1 MNFNDAIIT
10 IIAELRIIN
19 ENQAREIISLRE
31 DNQRGNE
38 KIKILINKLEET
50 QIELAELKEI
60 KQNAC

>member
-38 KIKILINKLEET
+38 KIKVLINKLEET